1 MNIIEEEI
9 HNMVKRNRIVAFF
22 LIIAV
27 LAVVIGTYSM
37 STARNIKLGLDLQGG
52 FEVLYKVNPIKKGDK
67 INRNVLVS
75 TAKALEKRV
84 NVLGVSEPNIQVEG
98 KDRIR
103 VQLAG
108 VKDQAKARDILSTEA
123 NLTIRDVNDKLLMSG
138 ADLKEGASKQTFD
151 EMGKPSVSITF
162 KDASK
167 VKDVTSKVLQM
178 GPPNNMMVIWLD
190 FQEGKDSFKAESAKP
205 HPKYLSAASVN
216 QVFTDDTLSI
226 VGSSFTVESA
236 KELSDLLN
244 AGALP
249 VHLEEMYST
258 SIGAKFGTDAL
269 HETVLAGVVG
279 VAIIFLFMLFFYRL
293 PGLIACIM
301 LSAYIFVTLL
311 VFDAMN
317 AVLTLPGI
325 AALILGVGIAVDN
338 NIITYER
345 IKDEIKLGKSV
356 ASAYRAG
363 NQRSFATI
371 FDANITTLLAATVLF
386 IFGTSS
392 VKGFATS
399 LIVSILVSFLTAVF
413 GTRLL
418 LSLLVQSR
426 ALNNKKTW
434 FGVKQSEILG
444 LNHNLAHPP
453 TKYDKYDFVKMGRKF
468 VYFSIV
474 VTIIGVIV
482 LSIFRLNLGIDF
494 ASGTRVTFESKTA
507 VTKNVV
513 QDELNKL
520 NLKAENITVATNG
533 GKSGSISFKGVLS
546 KDQINN
552 LKSEFTKDFGVE
564 PNVSTVD
571 PVVGRELAANA
582 MKALAIASA
591 GIILYVS
598 LRFQFS
604 YAIAS
609 VIALLHDA
617 FFIVVVFSILRLE
630 VDITFIA
637 AVLTIVGYSINDSI
651 VTFDRVRENMKLK
664 KKIRSKEELNEV
676 VNESIRQT
684 LGRSVKTVATVVLA
698 VLALLLFGSH
708 AILNFSIALLIGLV
722 VGTYSSIFIASQIWL
737 AIKGRQLERDKVI
750 DMEEAK

>member
-1 MNIIEEEI
+1 
-9 HNMVKRNRIVAFF
+9 MVKRNRIVAFF

-27 LAVVIGTYSM
+27 LAAVIGTTVFG
-37 STARNIKLGLDLQGG
+37 TAKNIKLGLDLQGG
-52 FEVLYKVNPIKKGDK
+52 FEVLYKVKPIKKGDK
-67 INRNVLVS
+67 INKNVLVS

-84 NVLGVSEPNIQVEG
+84 NVLGVSEPNIQIEG

-108 VKDQAKARDILSTEA
+108 VKNQAKARDILSTEA
-123 NLTIRDVNDKLLMSG
+123 NLTIRDVNDKVLMTG

-151 EMGKPSVSITF
+151 QMGKPSVSITF

-167 VKDVTSKVLQM
+167 VKDVTSKVLKM
-178 GPPNNMMVIWLD
+178 GAPNNMMVIWLD
-190 FQEGKDSFKAESAKP
+190 FNEGKDSFKKESAKAK
-205 HPKYLSAASVN
+205 PKFLSAASVN
-216 QVFTDDTLSI
+216 QVFTDDSLSI
-226 VGSSFTVESA
+226 VGSTFTVESA

-269 HETVLAGVVG
+269 HETIFAGIIG
-279 VAIIFLFMLFFYRL
+279 VAVIFLFMLFFYRL
-293 PGLIACIM
+293 PGLIASIM
-301 LSAYIFVTLL
+301 LMAYTYVTLL
-311 VFDAMN
+311 VFDGMN

-338 NIITYER
+338 NIITFER
-345 IKDEIKLGKSV
+345 LKDELKLGKSV

-363 NQRSFATI
+363 NQRSFGTI
-371 FDANITTLLAATVLF
+371 FDANITTLLAAVVLF

-426 ALNNKKTW
+426 YLNNKKTW
-434 FGVKQSEILG
+434 FGIKQSEILG

-453 TKYDKYDFVKMGRKF
+453 TKYDKVDFVSIGRKF

-474 VTIIGVIV
+474 TLIVGVII
-482 LSIFRLNLGIDF
+482 LSVFRLNLGIDF
-494 ASGTRVTFESKTA
+494 ASGTRVTFEAKSA
-507 VTKNVV
+507 VTKQVV
-513 QDELNKL
+513 NDELSKM
-520 NLKAENITVATNG
+520 NLKPESITVSTNDA
-533 GKSGSISFKGVLS
+533 KTGSVVFKGVLT
-546 KDQINN
+546 KDQIND
-552 LKSEFTKDFGVE
+552 LKKDFTTKFGIE

-571 PVVGRELAANA
+571 PIVGRELAANA
-582 MKALAIASA
+582 IKALIIASA

-604 YAIAS
+604 YALAS

-617 FFIVVVFSILRLE
+617 FFIVVIFSVFRLE

-664 KKIRSKEELNEV
+664 KKIRTREELKEI
-676 VNESIRQT
+676 VNDSIRQT
-684 LGRSVKTVATVVLA
+684 LGRSLKTVLTVVLA

-708 AILNFSIALLIGLV
+708 AILNFSIALLVGLV

-737 AIKGRQLERDKVI
+737 GIKGRQLDKNQVI
-750 DMEEAK
+750 DVEEAK

>member
-1 MNIIEEEI
+1 
-9 HNMVKRNRIVAFF
+9 MVKRNRIVAFL

-27 LAVVIGTYSM
+27 LAAVIGTTVM
-37 STARNIKLGLDLQGG
+37 GTANKIKLGLDLQGG
-52 FEVLYKVNPIKKGDK
+52 FEVLYKVKPIKEGEKVNK
-67 INRNVLVS
+67 TVLVS

-84 NVLGVSEPNIQVEG
+84 NVLGVSEPNIQIEG

-123 NLTIRDVNDKLLMSG
+123 NLTIRDVNDKVLMTG

-151 EMGKPSVSITF
+151 EMNKPSVSITF
-162 KDASK
+162 KDAKK
-167 VKDVTSKVLQM
+167 VESVTSKVLQM

-190 FQEGKDSFKAESAKP
+190 FKEGVDSFKKESAKEKP
-205 HPKYLSAASVN
+205 TYLSAASVN
-216 QVFTDDTLSI
+216 QVFTDDSLSI
-226 VGSSFTVESA
+226 VGSTFTVESA
-236 KELSDLLN
+236 KELADLLN

-249 VHLEEMYST
+249 VHLDELYST

-269 HETVLAGVVG
+269 HETILAGIVG
-279 VAIIFLFMLFFYRL
+279 VIIIFLFMLYFYRL
-293 PGLIACIM
+293 PGLLACIM
-301 LSAYIFVTLL
+301 LTAYVYLTLL
-311 VFDAMN
+311 VFDWMN

-345 IKDEIKLGKSV
+345 LKDELKLGKSV

-371 FDANITTLLAATVLF
+371 FDANITTLLAAAVLF

-399 LIVSILVSFLTAVF
+399 LIVSILVSFITAVF

-426 ALNNKKTW
+426 YLNNKKTW
-434 FGVKQSEILG
+434 FGIKQSEILG

-453 TKYDKYDFVKMGRKF
+453 TKYDKVDFVSIGRKF
-468 VYFSIV
+468 VYFSIIT
-474 VTIIGVIV
+474 TIVGVIV
-482 LSIFRLNLGIDF
+482 LSIFQLNLGIDF

-507 VTKNVV
+507 VTKQIVNE
-513 QDELNKL
+513 ELEKL
-520 NLKAENITVATNG
+520 GLEAESTTISENG
-533 GKSGSISFKGVLS
+533 GKAGSIAFKGVLS
-546 KDQINN
+546 KDQINK
-552 LKSEFTKDFGVE
+552 LKKEFTTEFGIE

-582 MKALAIASA
+582 LKALVIASI

-604 YAIAS
+604 YALAS
-609 VIALLHDA
+609 VVALIHDA
-617 FFIVVVFSILRLE
+617 FFIVVVFSIFRLE

-664 KKIRSKEELNEV
+664 KKIRTREELNEI
-676 VNESIRQT
+676 VNDSIRQT
-684 LGRSVKTVATVVLA
+684 LGRSVKTVLTVVLA
-698 VLALLLFGSH
+698 VIALLIFGSS
-708 AILNFSIALLIGLV
+708 AILNFSIALLVGLV

-737 AIKGRQLERDKVI
+737 YIKGRQLDKHQVI
-750 DMEEAK
+750 ESEEAK

>member
-1 MNIIEEEI
+1 
-9 HNMVKRNRIVAFF
+9 MVKRNRIVAFF

-27 LAVVIGTYSM
+27 LAAVIGTTVFG
-37 STARNIKLGLDLQGG
+37 TAKNIKLGLDLQGG
-52 FEVLYKVNPIKKGDK
+52 FEVLYKVKPIKKGDK
-67 INRNVLVS
+67 INKNVLVS

-84 NVLGVSEPNIQVEG
+84 NVLGVSEPNIQIEG

-108 VKDQAKARDILSTEA
+108 VKNQAKARDILSTEA
-123 NLTIRDVNDKLLMSG
+123 NLTIRDVNDKVLMTG

-151 EMGKPSVSITF
+151 QMGKPSVSITF

-167 VKDVTSKVLQM
+167 VKDVTSKVLKM
-178 GPPNNMMVIWLD
+178 GSPNNMMVIWLD
-190 FQEGKDSFKAESAKP
+190 FNEGKDSFKKESAKAK
-205 HPKYLSAASVN
+205 PKFLSAASVN
-216 QVFTDDTLSI
+216 QVFTDDSLSI
-226 VGSSFTVESA
+226 VGSTFTVESA

-269 HETVLAGVVG
+269 HETIFAGVIG
-279 VAIIFLFMLFFYRL
+279 VAVIFLFMLFFYRL
-293 PGLIACIM
+293 PGLIASIM
-301 LSAYIFVTLL
+301 LMAYTYVTLL
-311 VFDAMN
+311 VFDGMN

-338 NIITYER
+338 NIITFER
-345 IKDEIKLGKSV
+345 LKDELKLGKSV

-363 NQRSFATI
+363 NQRSFGTI
-371 FDANITTLLAATVLF
+371 FDANITTLLAAVVLF

-426 ALNNKKTW
+426 YLNNKKTW
-434 FGVKQSEILG
+434 FGIKQSEILG

-453 TKYDKYDFVKMGRKF
+453 TKYDKVDFVSIGRKF

-474 VTIIGVIV
+474 TVIVGVII
-482 LSIFRLNLGIDF
+482 LSVFRLNLGIDF
-494 ASGTRVTFESKTA
+494 ASGTRVTFESKSA
-507 VTKNVV
+507 VTKQVV
-513 QDELNKL
+513 NTELSKM
-520 NLKAENITVATNG
+520 NLKPESITVSTNDA
-533 GKSGSISFKGVLS
+533 KTGSVVFKGVLT
-546 KDQINN
+546 KDQIND
-552 LKSEFTKDFGVE
+552 LKKDFTTKFGIE

-582 MKALAIASA
+582 IKALIIASA

-617 FFIVVVFSILRLE
+617 FFIVVIFSVFRLE

-664 KKIRSKEELNEV
+664 KKIRTREELKDI

-684 LGRSVKTVATVVLA
+684 LGRSVKTVLTVVLA

-708 AILNFSIALLIGLV
+708 AILNFSIALLVGLV

-737 AIKGRQLERDKVI
+737 GIKGRQLDKNQVI
-750 DMEEAK
+750 DVEEAK

>member
-1 MNIIEEEI
+1 MIEEEI

-27 LAVVIGTYSM
+27 LAAVIGTTVFG
-37 STARNIKLGLDLQGG
+37 TAKNIKLGLDLQGG
-52 FEVLYKVNPIKKGDK
+52 FEVLYKVKPIKEDDK
-67 INRNVLVS
+67 INKNVLLS

-123 NLTIRDVNDKLLMSG
+123 NLTIRDVNDKVLMTG

-151 EMGKPSVSITF
+151 QMGKASVSITF
-162 KDASK
+162 KDANK
-167 VKDVTSKVLQM
+167 VKDVTTKVLQM
-178 GPPNNMMVIWLD
+178 GAPNNMMVIWLD
-190 FQEGKDSFKAESAKP
+190 FKEGQDSFKKESAKP
-205 HPKYLSAASVN
+205 KPKFLSAASVN
-216 QVFTDDTLSI
+216 QVFTDDSLSI
-226 VGSSFTVESA
+226 VGSTFTVESA
-236 KELSDLLN
+236 KELADLLN

-269 HETVLAGVVG
+269 HETIFAGIIG
-279 VAIIFLFMLFFYRL
+279 VSVIFLFMLYFYRF
-293 PGLIACIM
+293 PGLIASIM
-301 LSAYIFVTLL
+301 LMAYTFVTLL
-311 VFDAMN
+311 VFDWMN

-338 NIITYER
+338 NIITFER
-345 IKDEIKLGKSV
+345 LKDELKLGKSV

-363 NQRSFATI
+363 NQRSFGTI
-371 FDANITTLLAATVLF
+371 FDANITTLLAAVVLF
-386 IFGTSS
+386 SFGTSS

-426 ALNNKKTW
+426 YLNNKKTW
-434 FGVKQSEILG
+434 FGVKKSEILG

-453 TKYDKYDFVKMGRKF
+453 TKYDKVDFVKVGRKF

-474 VTIIGVIV
+474 TLIIGVIILAV
-482 LSIFRLNLGIDF
+482 FRLNLGIDF
-494 ASGTRVTFESKTA
+494 ASGTRVTFESKSA
-507 VTKNVV
+507 VTKQVV
-513 QDELNKL
+513 NSELSKM
-520 NLKAENITVATNG
+520 NLTPESTTISTNG
-533 GKSGSISFKGVLS
+533 AKAGSIAFKGVLS
-546 KDQINN
+546 KDEINA
-552 LKSEFTKDFGVE
+552 LKKDFTSKFGIE

-571 PVVGRELAANA
+571 PVVGKELAANA
-582 MKALAIASA
+582 IKALIIASV

-617 FFIVVVFSILRLE
+617 FFIIVVFSIFRLE

-664 KKIRSKEELNEV
+664 KKIRTREELNEI

-684 LGRSVKTVATVVLA
+684 LGRSVKTVLTVVLA

-708 AILNFSIALLIGLV
+708 AILNFSIALLVGLV

-737 AIKGRQLERDKVI
+737 FIKGRELDKNQVI
-750 DMEEAK
+750 ETEEAK

>member
-1 MNIIEEEI
+1 
-9 HNMVKRNRIVAFF
+9 MVKRNRIVAFF

-27 LAVVIGTYSM
+27 LAAVVGTTVFG
-37 STARNIKLGLDLQGG
+37 TAKNIKLGLDLQGG
-52 FEVLYKVNPIKKGDK
+52 FEVLYKVKPIKKSDK
-67 INRNVLVS
+67 INKNVLVS

-84 NVLGVSEPNIQVEG
+84 NVLGVSEPNIQIEG

-123 NLTIRDVNDKLLMSG
+123 NLTIRDVNDKVLMTG

-151 EMGKPSVSITF
+151 QMGKPSVSITF

-167 VKDVTSKVLQM
+167 VKDVTSKVLKM
-178 GPPNNMMVIWLD
+178 GAPNNMMVIWLD
-190 FQEGKDSFKAESAKP
+190 FKEGKDSFKKESAKAK
-205 HPKYLSAASVN
+205 PKFLSAASVN
-216 QVFTDDTLSI
+216 QVFTDDSLSI
-226 VGSSFTVESA
+226 VGSTFTVESA

-249 VHLEEMYST
+249 VHLDEMYST

-269 HETVLAGVVG
+269 HETIFAGIIG
-279 VAIIFLFMLFFYRL
+279 VAVIFLFMLYFYRL
-293 PGLIACIM
+293 PGLIASIM
-301 LSAYIFVTLL
+301 LMAYTYVTLL
-311 VFDAMN
+311 VFDGMN

-338 NIITYER
+338 NIITFER
-345 IKDEIKLGKSV
+345 LKDELKLGKSV

-363 NQRSFATI
+363 NQRSFGTI
-371 FDANITTLLAATVLF
+371 FDANITTLLAAVVLF
-386 IFGTSS
+386 SFGTSS

-426 ALNNKKTW
+426 YLNNKKTW
-434 FGVKQSEILG
+434 FGIKQSEILG

-453 TKYDKYDFVKMGRKF
+453 TKYDKIDFVSVGRKF

-474 VTIIGVIV
+474 TLVVGVIL

-494 ASGTRVTFESKTA
+494 ASGTRVTFESKSA
-507 VTKNVV
+507 VTKQVV
-513 QDELNKL
+513 NDEISKM
-520 NLKAENITVATNG
+520 NLKPEGITISTNDA
-533 GKSGSISFKGVLS
+533 KTGSIVFKGVLT
-546 KDQINN
+546 KDQIND
-552 LKSEFTKDFGVE
+552 LKKDFTTKFGVE

-571 PVVGRELAANA
+571 PVVGRELAGNA
-582 MKALAIASA
+582 IKALIIASA

-617 FFIVVVFSILRLE
+617 FFIVVVFSIFRLE

-664 KKIRSKEELNEV
+664 KKIRSREELKQV

-684 LGRSVKTVATVVLA
+684 LGRSVKTVLTVLLA

-708 AILNFSIALLIGLV
+708 AILNFSLALLIGLV

-737 AIKGRQLERDKVI
+737 FIKGRQLDKNQVI
-750 DMEEAK
+750 DVEEAK

>member
-1 MNIIEEEI
+1 
-9 HNMVKRNRIVAFF
+9 MVKRNRIVAFF

-27 LAVVIGTYSM
+27 LAAVIGTTVM
-37 STARNIKLGLDLQGG
+37 GTANNIKLGLDLQGG
-52 FEVLYKVNPIKKGDK
+52 FEVLYKVKPIKEGDK
-67 INRNVLVS
+67 VNKTVLVS

-84 NVLGVSEPNIQVEG
+84 NVLGVSEPNIQIEG

-123 NLTIRDVNDKLLMSG
+123 NLTIRDVNDKVLMTG

-151 EMGKPSVSITF
+151 EMNKPSVSITF
-162 KDASK
+162 KDAKK
-167 VKDVTSKVLQM
+167 VESVTSKVLQM

-190 FQEGKDSFKAESAKP
+190 FKEGQDSFKKESAKAKP
-205 HPKYLSAASVN
+205 TYLSAASVN
-216 QVFTDDTLSI
+216 QVFTDDSLSI
-226 VGSSFTVESA
+226 VGSTFTIESA
-236 KELSDLLN
+236 KELADLLN

-249 VHLEEMYST
+249 VHLEELYST

-269 HETVLAGVVG
+269 NETILAGIVG
-279 VAIIFLFMLFFYRL
+279 VVIIFLFMLYFYRL
-293 PGLIACIM
+293 PGLLACIM
-301 LSAYIFVTLL
+301 LTAYVYVTLV
-311 VFDAMN
+311 VFDWMN

-345 IKDEIKLGKSV
+345 LKDELKLGKSV

-371 FDANITTLLAATVLF
+371 FDANITTLLAAAVLF
-386 IFGTSS
+386 MFGTSS

-426 ALNNKKTW
+426 YLNNKKTW
-434 FGVKQSEILG
+434 FGIKQSEILG

-453 TKYDKYDFVKMGRKF
+453 TKYDKVDFVSIGRKF
-468 VYFSIV
+468 VYFSIII
-474 VTIIGVIV
+474 TIIGVIV
-482 LSIFRLNLGIDF
+482 ISIFRLNLGIDF

-507 VTKNVV
+507 VTKQIINE
-513 QDELNKL
+513 ELEKL
-520 NLKAENITVATNG
+520 DLEAESTTISDNDAKT
-533 GKSGSISFKGVLS
+533 GSIAFKGVLS
-546 KDQINN
+546 KDQINK
-552 LKSEFTKDFGVE
+552 LKKEFIAEFGIE

-571 PVVGRELAANA
+571 PVIGRELAANA
-582 MKALAIASA
+582 LKALAIASL

-604 YAIAS
+604 YALAS
-609 VIALLHDA
+609 VVALIHDA
-617 FFIVVVFSILRLE
+617 FFIVLVFSIFRLE

-664 KKIRSKEELNEV
+664 KKIRTREELNEV
-676 VNESIRQT
+676 VNDSIRQT
-684 LGRSVKTVATVVLA
+684 LGRSVKTVLTVVLA
-698 VLALLLFGSH
+698 VVALLIFGSS
-708 AILNFSIALLIGLV
+708 AILNFSIALLVGLV

-737 AIKGRQLERDKVI
+737 FIKGRQLDKHQVI
-750 DMEEAK
+750 ETEEAK

>member
-1 MNIIEEEI
+1 
-9 HNMVKRNRIVAFF
+9 MVKRNRIVAFF

-27 LAVVIGTYSM
+27 LAAVIGTTVFG
-37 STARNIKLGLDLQGG
+37 TAKNIKLGLDLQGG
-52 FEVLYKVNPIKKGDK
+52 FEVLYKVKPIKKGDK
-67 INRNVLVS
+67 INKNVLVS

-84 NVLGVSEPNIQVEG
+84 NVLGVSEPNIQIEG

-123 NLTIRDVNDKLLMSG
+123 NLTIRDVNDKVLMTG

-151 EMGKPSVSITF
+151 QMGKPSVSITF

-167 VKDVTSKVLQM
+167 VKDVTSKVLKM
-178 GPPNNMMVIWLD
+178 GAPNNMMVIWLD
-190 FQEGKDSFKAESAKP
+190 FKEGHDSFKKESAKAK
-205 HPKYLSAASVN
+205 PKFLSAASVN
-216 QVFTDDTLSI
+216 QVFTDDSLSI
-226 VGSSFTVESA
+226 VGSTFTVESA

-249 VHLEEMYST
+249 VHLDEMYST

-269 HETVLAGVVG
+269 HETIFAGIIG
-279 VAIIFLFMLFFYRL
+279 VAVIFLFMLYFYRL
-293 PGLIACIM
+293 PGLIASIM
-301 LSAYIFVTLL
+301 LMAYTYVTLL
-311 VFDAMN
+311 VFDGMN

-338 NIITYER
+338 NIITFER
-345 IKDEIKLGKSV
+345 LKDELKLGKSV

-363 NQRSFATI
+363 NQRSFGTI
-371 FDANITTLLAATVLF
+371 FDANITTLLAAVVLF
-386 IFGTSS
+386 SFGTSS

-426 ALNNKKTW
+426 YLNNKKTW
-434 FGVKQSEILG
+434 FGIKQSEILG

-453 TKYDKYDFVKMGRKF
+453 TKYDKIDFVSVGRKF

-474 VTIIGVIV
+474 TLVVGVIL

-494 ASGTRVTFESKTA
+494 ASGTRVTFESKSA
-507 VTKNVV
+507 VTKQVV
-513 QDELNKL
+513 NDEISKM
-520 NLKAENITVATNG
+520 NLKPEGITISTNDA
-533 GKSGSISFKGVLS
+533 KTGSIVFKGVLT
-546 KDQINN
+546 KDQIND
-552 LKSEFTKDFGVE
+552 LKKDFTTKFGVE

-571 PVVGRELAANA
+571 PVVGRELAGNA
-582 MKALAIASA
+582 IKALIIASA

-617 FFIVVVFSILRLE
+617 FFIVVVFSIFRLE

-664 KKIRSKEELNEV
+664 KKIRSREELKQV

-684 LGRSVKTVATVVLA
+684 LGRSVKTVLTVLLA

-708 AILNFSIALLIGLV
+708 AILNFSLALLIGLV

-737 AIKGRQLERDKVI
+737 FIKGRQLDKNQVI
-750 DMEEAK
+750 DVEEAK

>member
-1 MNIIEEEI
+1 
-9 HNMVKRNRIVAFF
+9 MVKRNRIVAFF

-27 LAVVIGTYSM
+27 LAAVIGTTVM
-37 STARNIKLGLDLQGG
+37 GTANKIKLGLDLQGG
-52 FEVLYKVNPIKKGDK
+52 FEVLYKVKPIKEGEKVNK
-67 INRNVLVS
+67 TVLVS

-84 NVLGVSEPNIQVEG
+84 NVLGVSEPNIQIEG

-123 NLTIRDVNDKLLMSG
+123 NLTIRDVNDKVLMTG

-151 EMGKPSVSITF
+151 EMNKPSVSITF
-162 KDASK
+162 KDAKK
-167 VKDVTSKVLQM
+167 VESVTSKVLQM

-190 FQEGKDSFKAESAKP
+190 FKEGVDSFKKESAKEKP
-205 HPKYLSAASVN
+205 TYLSAASVN
-216 QVFTDDTLSI
+216 QVFTDDSLSI
-226 VGSSFTVESA
+226 VGSTFTVESA
-236 KELSDLLN
+236 KELADLLN

-249 VHLEEMYST
+249 VHLDELYST

-269 HETVLAGVVG
+269 HETILAGIVG
-279 VAIIFLFMLFFYRL
+279 VIIIFLFMLYFYRL
-293 PGLIACIM
+293 PGLLACIM
-301 LSAYIFVTLL
+301 LTAYVYLTLL
-311 VFDAMN
+311 VFDWMN

-345 IKDEIKLGKSV
+345 LKDELKLGKSV

-371 FDANITTLLAATVLF
+371 FDANITTLLAAAVLF

-399 LIVSILVSFLTAVF
+399 LIVSILVSFITAVF

-426 ALNNKKTW
+426 YLNNKKTW
-434 FGVKQSEILG
+434 FGIKQSEILG
-444 LNHNLAHPP
+444 LNHNLTHPP
-453 TKYDKYDFVKMGRKF
+453 TKYDKVDFVSIGRKF
-468 VYFSIV
+468 VYFSIIT
-474 VTIIGVIV
+474 TIVGVIV
-482 LSIFRLNLGIDF
+482 LSIFQLNLGIDF

-507 VTKNVV
+507 VTKQIVNE
-513 QDELNKL
+513 ELEKL
-520 NLKAENITVATNG
+520 GLEAESTTISENG
-533 GKSGSISFKGVLS
+533 GKAGSIAFKGVLS
-546 KDQINN
+546 KDQINK
-552 LKSEFTKDFGVE
+552 LKKEFTTEFGIE

-582 MKALAIASA
+582 LKALVIASI

-604 YAIAS
+604 YALAS
-609 VIALLHDA
+609 VVALIHDA
-617 FFIVVVFSILRLE
+617 FFIVVVFSIFRLE

-664 KKIRSKEELNEV
+664 KKIRTREELNEI
-676 VNESIRQT
+676 VNDSIRQT
-684 LGRSVKTVATVVLA
+684 LGRSVKTVLTVVLA
-698 VLALLLFGSH
+698 VIALLIFGSS
-708 AILNFSIALLIGLV
+708 AILNFSIALLVGLV

-737 AIKGRQLERDKVI
+737 YIKGRQLDKHQVI
-750 DMEEAK
+750 ETEEAK

>member
-1 MNIIEEEI
+1 
-9 HNMVKRNRIVAFF
+9 MVKRNRIVAFF

-27 LAVVIGTYSM
+27 LAAVIGTTVM
-37 STARNIKLGLDLQGG
+37 GTANKIKLGLDLQGG
-52 FEVLYKVNPIKKGDK
+52 FEVLYKVKPIKEGEKVNK
-67 INRNVLVS
+67 TVLVS

-84 NVLGVSEPNIQVEG
+84 NVLGVSEPNIQIEG

-123 NLTIRDVNDKLLMSG
+123 NLTIRDVNDKVLMTG

-151 EMGKPSVSITF
+151 EMNKPSVSITF
-162 KDASK
+162 KDAKK
-167 VKDVTSKVLQM
+167 VESVTSKVLQM

-190 FQEGKDSFKAESAKP
+190 FKEGVDSFKKESAKEKP
-205 HPKYLSAASVN
+205 TYLSAASVN
-216 QVFTDDTLSI
+216 QVFTDDSLSI
-226 VGSSFTVESA
+226 VGSTFTVESA
-236 KELSDLLN
+236 KELADLLN

-249 VHLEEMYST
+249 VHLKELYST

-269 HETVLAGVVG
+269 HETILAGIVG
-279 VAIIFLFMLFFYRL
+279 VIIIFLFMLYFYRL
-293 PGLIACIM
+293 PGLLACIM
-301 LSAYIFVTLL
+301 LTAYVYLTLL
-311 VFDAMN
+311 VFDWMN

-345 IKDEIKLGKSV
+345 LKDELKLGKSV

-371 FDANITTLLAATVLF
+371 FDANITTLLAAAVLF

-399 LIVSILVSFLTAVF
+399 LIVSILVSFITAVF

-426 ALNNKKTW
+426 YLNNKKTW
-434 FGVKQSEILG
+434 FGIKQSEILG

-453 TKYDKYDFVKMGRKF
+453 TKYDKVDFVSIGRKF
-468 VYFSIV
+468 VYFSIIT
-474 VTIIGVIV
+474 TIIGVIV
-482 LSIFRLNLGIDF
+482 LSIFHLNLGIDF

-507 VTKNVV
+507 VTKQLVNE
-513 QDELNKL
+513 ELEKL
-520 NLKAENITVATNG
+520 GLEAESTTISENG
-533 GKSGSISFKGVLS
+533 GKAGSIAFKGVLS
-546 KDQINN
+546 KDQIKK
-552 LKSEFTKDFGVE
+552 LKKEFTTEFGVE

-582 MKALAIASA
+582 LKALVIASI

-604 YAIAS
+604 YALAS
-609 VIALLHDA
+609 VVALIHDA
-617 FFIVVVFSILRLE
+617 FFIVVVFSIFRLE

-664 KKIRSKEELNEV
+664 KKIRTREELNEI
-676 VNESIRQT
+676 VNDSIRQT
-684 LGRSVKTVATVVLA
+684 LGRSVKTVLTVVLA
-698 VLALLLFGSH
+698 VIALLIFGSS
-708 AILNFSIALLIGLV
+708 AILNFSIALLVGLV

-737 AIKGRQLERDKVI
+737 YIKGRQLDKHQVI
-750 DMEEAK
+750 ETEEAK

>member
-1 MNIIEEEI
+1 
-9 HNMVKRNRIVAFF
+9 MVKRNRIVAFF

-27 LAVVIGTYSM
+27 LAAVIGTTVFG
-37 STARNIKLGLDLQGG
+37 TAKNIKLGLDLQGG
-52 FEVLYKVNPIKKGDK
+52 FEVLYKVKPIKKGDK
-67 INRNVLVS
+67 INKNVLVS

-84 NVLGVSEPNIQVEG
+84 NVLGVSEPNIQIEG

-108 VKDQAKARDILSTEA
+108 IKDQAKARDILSTEA
-123 NLTIRDVNDKLLMSG
+123 NLTIRDVNDKVLMTG

-151 EMGKPSVSITF
+151 QMGKPSVSITF

-167 VKDVTSKVLQM
+167 VKDVTSKVLKM
-178 GPPNNMMVIWLD
+178 GAPNNMMVIWLD
-190 FQEGKDSFKAESAKP
+190 FKEGEDSFKKESAKAK
-205 HPKYLSAASVN
+205 PKFLSAASVN
-216 QVFTDDTLSI
+216 QVFTDDSLSI
-226 VGSSFTVESA
+226 VGSTFTVESA

-269 HETVLAGVVG
+269 HETIFAGIIG
-279 VAIIFLFMLFFYRL
+279 VSVIFLFMLYFYRL
-293 PGLIACIM
+293 PGLIASIM
-301 LSAYIFVTLL
+301 LMAYTYVTLL
-311 VFDAMN
+311 VFDGMN

-338 NIITYER
+338 NIITFER
-345 IKDEIKLGKSV
+345 LKDELKLGKSV

-363 NQRSFATI
+363 NQRSFGTI
-371 FDANITTLLAATVLF
+371 FDANITTLLAAVVLF

-426 ALNNKKTW
+426 YLNNKKTW
-434 FGVKQSEILG
+434 FGIKQSEILG

-453 TKYDKYDFVKMGRKF
+453 TKYDKVDFVSIGRKF

-474 VTIIGVIV
+474 TLVVGVIL
-482 LSIFRLNLGIDF
+482 LSVFRLNLGIDF
-494 ASGTRVTFESKTA
+494 ASGTRVTYESKSA
-507 VTKNVV
+507 VTKQVV
-513 QDELNKL
+513 NNELSKMD
-520 NLKAENITVATNG
+520 LKPESITVSTNDA
-533 GKSGSISFKGVLS
+533 KTGSIVFKGVLT
-546 KDQINN
+546 KDQIND
-552 LKSEFTKDFGVE
+552 LKKDFTAKFGVE

-582 MKALAIASA
+582 IKALIIASA

-617 FFIVVVFSILRLE
+617 FFIVVVFSIFRLE

-664 KKIRSKEELNEV
+664 KKIRTREELKEI

-684 LGRSVKTVATVVLA
+684 LGRSVKTVLTVVLA

-708 AILNFSIALLIGLV
+708 AILNFSIALLVGLV

-737 AIKGRQLERDKVI
+737 FIKGRQLDKNQII
-750 DMEEAK
+750 DVEEAK

>member
-1 MNIIEEEI
+1 
-9 HNMVKRNRIVAFF
+9 MVKRNRIVAFF

-27 LAVVIGTYSM
+27 LAAVIGTTVM
-37 STARNIKLGLDLQGG
+37 GTANKIKLGLDLQGG
-52 FEVLYKVNPIKKGDK
+52 FEVLYKVKPIKEDEKVNK
-67 INRNVLVS
+67 TVLVS

-84 NVLGVSEPNIQVEG
+84 NVLGVSEPNIQIEG

-123 NLTIRDVNDKLLMSG
+123 NLTIRDVNDKVLMTG

-151 EMGKPSVSITF
+151 EMNKPSVSITF
-162 KDASK
+162 KDAKK
-167 VKDVTSKVLQM
+167 VENVTSKVLQM

-190 FQEGKDSFKAESAKP
+190 FKEGVDSFKKESAKEKP
-205 HPKYLSAASVN
+205 TYLSAASVN
-216 QVFTDDTLSI
+216 QVFTDDSLSI
-226 VGSSFTVESA
+226 VGSTFTVESA
-236 KELSDLLN
+236 KELADLLN

-249 VHLEEMYST
+249 VHLKELYST

-269 HETVLAGVVG
+269 HETILAGMVG
-279 VAIIFLFMLFFYRL
+279 VIIIFLFMLYFYRL
-293 PGLIACIM
+293 PGLLACIM
-301 LSAYIFVTLL
+301 LTAYVYLTLL
-311 VFDAMN
+311 VFDWMN

-345 IKDEIKLGKSV
+345 LKDELKLGKSV

-399 LIVSILVSFLTAVF
+399 LIVSILVSFITAVF

-426 ALNNKKTW
+426 YLNNKKTW
-434 FGVKQSEILG
+434 FGIKQSEILG

-453 TKYDKYDFVKMGRKF
+453 TKYDKVDFVSIGRKF
-468 VYFSIV
+468 VYFSIIT
-474 VTIIGVIV
+474 TIIGVIV

-507 VTKNVV
+507 VTKQIVNE
-513 QDELNKL
+513 ELEKL
-520 NLKAENITVATNG
+520 GLEAESTTISENG
-533 GKSGSISFKGVLS
+533 GKAGSIAFKGVLS
-546 KDQINN
+546 KDQIKK
-552 LKSEFTKDFGVE
+552 LKKEFTTEFGVE

-582 MKALAIASA
+582 LKALVIASI

-604 YAIAS
+604 YALAS
-609 VIALLHDA
+609 VVALIHDA
-617 FFIVVVFSILRLE
+617 FFIVVVFSIFRLE

-664 KKIRSKEELNEV
+664 KKIRTREELNEI
-676 VNESIRQT
+676 VNDSIRQT
-684 LGRSVKTVATVVLA
+684 LGRSVKTVLTVVLA
-698 VLALLLFGSH
+698 VIALLIFGSS
-708 AILNFSIALLIGLV
+708 AILNFSIALLVGLV

-737 AIKGRQLERDKVI
+737 YIKGRQLDKHQVI
-750 DMEEAK
+750 ETEEAK

>member
-1 MNIIEEEI
+1 
-9 HNMVKRNRIVAFF
+9 MVKRNRIVAFF

-27 LAVVIGTYSM
+27 LAAVIGTTVMGTSK
-37 STARNIKLGLDLQGG
+37 NIKLGLDLQGG
-52 FEVLYKVNPIKKGDK
+52 FEVLYKVTPIKEGEKVNK
-67 INRNVLVS
+67 SILVS

-123 NLTIRDVNDKLLMSG
+123 NLTIRDVNDKVLMTG

-151 EMGKPSVSITF
+151 EMNKPSVSITF
-162 KDASK
+162 KDAKK
-167 VKDVTSKVLQM
+167 VEDVTSKVLQM

-190 FQEGKDSFKAESAKP
+190 FKEGKDSFKAESAKAKP
-205 HPKYLSAASVN
+205 SYLSAASVN
-216 QVFTDDTLSI
+216 QVFKDDSLSI
-226 VGSSFTVESA
+226 VGSTFTVESA

-249 VHLEEMYST
+249 VHLDELYST
-258 SIGAKFGTDAL
+258 SIGAKFGADAL
-269 HETVLAGVVG
+269 NETILAGFIGVV
-279 VAIIFLFMLFFYRL
+279 VIFLFMLYFYRL
-293 PGLIACIM
+293 PGLIASIM
-301 LSAYIFVTLL
+301 LIAYVYVTLL
-311 VFDAMN
+311 VFDWMN

-338 NIITYER
+338 NIITFER
-345 IKDEIKLGKSV
+345 LKDELKLGKSV

-386 IFGTSS
+386 TFGTSS

-426 ALNNKKTW
+426 YLNNKKTW
-434 FGVKQSEILG
+434 FGIKQSEILG

-453 TKYDKYDFVKMGRKF
+453 TKYDNVDFVSIGRKF
-468 VYFSIV
+468 VYFSVII
-474 VTIIGVIV
+474 TIIGVIII
-482 LSIFRLNLGIDF
+482 SIFRLNLGIDF
-494 ASGTRVTFESKTA
+494 ASGTRVTFESKSA
-507 VTKNVV
+507 VTKQIVN
-513 QDELNKL
+513 DELKKMDLEPESITISENGA
-520 NLKAENITVATNG
+520 KA
-533 GKSGSISFKGVLS
+533 GSIAFKGVL
-546 KDQINN
+546 
-552 LKSEFTKDFGVE
+552 TKDEINELKKDFSKEFGIE

-582 MKALAIASA
+582 IKALCIASA

-617 FFIVVVFSILRLE
+617 FFIVVVFSIFRLE

-664 KKIRSKEELNEV
+664 KKIRTREELNQV
-676 VNESIRQT
+676 VNDSIRQT
-684 LGRSVKTVATVVLA
+684 LGRSVKTVLTVVLA
-698 VLALLLFGSH
+698 VVALLLFGSH
-708 AILNFSIALLIGLV
+708 AILNFSIALLVGLV

-737 AIKGRQLERDKVI
+737 FIKGRQLEKHQVI
-750 DMEEAK
+750 ETEEPQ

>member
-1 MNIIEEEI
+1 
-9 HNMVKRNRIVAFF
+9 MVKRNRIVAFF

-27 LAVVIGTYSM
+27 LAAVIGTTVM
-37 STARNIKLGLDLQGG
+37 GTANKIKLGLDLQGG
-52 FEVLYKVNPIKKGDK
+52 FEVLYKVKPIKEGEKVNK
-67 INRNVLVS
+67 TVLVS

-84 NVLGVSEPNIQVEG
+84 NVLGVSEPNIQIEG

-123 NLTIRDVNDKLLMSG
+123 NLTIRDVNDKVLMTG

-151 EMGKPSVSITF
+151 EMNKPSVSITF
-162 KDASK
+162 KDAKK
-167 VKDVTSKVLQM
+167 VESVTSKVLQM

-190 FQEGKDSFKAESAKP
+190 FKEGQDSFKKESAKEKP
-205 HPKYLSAASVN
+205 TYLSAASVN
-216 QVFTDDTLSI
+216 QVFTDDSLSI
-226 VGSSFTVESA
+226 VGSTFTVESA
-236 KELSDLLN
+236 KELADLLN

-249 VHLEEMYST
+249 VHLDELYST

-269 HETVLAGVVG
+269 NETILAGIVG
-279 VAIIFLFMLFFYRL
+279 VIIIFLFMLYFYRL
-293 PGLIACIM
+293 PGLLACIM
-301 LSAYIFVTLL
+301 LTAYVYLTLL
-311 VFDAMN
+311 VFDWMN

-345 IKDEIKLGKSV
+345 LKDELKLGKSV

-371 FDANITTLLAATVLF
+371 FDANITTLLAAAVLF

-399 LIVSILVSFLTAVF
+399 LIVSILVSFITAVF

-426 ALNNKKTW
+426 YLNNKKTW
-434 FGVKQSEILG
+434 FGIKQSEILG

-453 TKYDKYDFVKMGRKF
+453 TKYDKVDFVSIGRKF
-468 VYFSIV
+468 VYFSIIT
-474 VTIIGVIV
+474 TIIGVIV

-507 VTKNVV
+507 VTKQIVNE
-513 QDELNKL
+513 ELEKL
-520 NLKAENITVATNG
+520 GLEAESTTISENG
-533 GKSGSISFKGVLS
+533 GKAGSIAFKGVLS
-546 KDQINN
+546 KDQINK
-552 LKSEFTKDFGVE
+552 LKKEFTSEFGIE

-582 MKALAIASA
+582 LKALVIASI

-604 YAIAS
+604 YALAS
-609 VIALLHDA
+609 VVALIHDA
-617 FFIVVVFSILRLE
+617 FFIVVVFSIFRLE

-664 KKIRSKEELNEV
+664 KKIRTREELNEI
-676 VNESIRQT
+676 VNDSIRQT
-684 LGRSVKTVATVVLA
+684 LGRSVKTVLTVVLA
-698 VLALLLFGSH
+698 VVALLIFGSN
-708 AILNFSIALLIGLV
+708 AILNFSIALLVGLV

-737 AIKGRQLERDKVI
+737 YIKGRQLDKHQVI
-750 DMEEAK
+750 ETEEAK